1 MHKGFDMKK
10 SIFGLLFF
18 SISVFAYMIPSWY
31 PNNETT
37 TIISYGDG
45 ENLEDAKLQAL
56 EDTKDQL
63 VKKGTLWPIA
73 TISQNDL
80 VIEQE
85 EVLENRY
92 FIQTSFDALTTED
105 RINSIMKQ
113 QVFKTEDENNSYLI
127 KTQLLQNLY
136 EQYGYY
142 PNISLDTNKSEY
154 IEILGNKIVLS
165 EADRDMFYVVY
176 QDENISLE
184 VKESFVPNET
194 YFINVES
201 NYNGYLNIIQLSEYH
216 DVVVLVENKEVSP
229 SSSLIFPNFK
239 ESDGLVASLD
249 EEELRSFYT
258 LAIVCESQKDFSQFN
273 NLFSI
278 ELKTGKLGRFI
289 ETIGDCKFSSVEST
303 IEQEKSE

>member
-80 VIEQE
+80 VIEHE

-92 FIQTSFDALTTED
+92 FIQTSFNALTTED
-105 RINSIMKQ
+105 RINSIMKK

-154 IEILGNKIVLS
+154 IELLGNKIVLTQ
-165 EADRDMFYVVY
+165 ADIDMFYVVD

-184 VKESFVPNET
+184 VKESFAPNET

-201 NYNGYLNIIQLSEYH
+201 NYNGYLNIIQLSEYY

-229 SSSLIFPNFK
+229 LSSLIFPNFK